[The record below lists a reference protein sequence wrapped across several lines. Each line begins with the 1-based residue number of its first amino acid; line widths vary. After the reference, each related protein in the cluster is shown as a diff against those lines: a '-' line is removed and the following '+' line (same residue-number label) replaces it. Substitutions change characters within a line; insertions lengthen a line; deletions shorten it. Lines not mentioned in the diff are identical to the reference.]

1 MSVPSRVPT
10 TVRNMFFEDPH
21 FRENWEDFDQVKKS
35 MFKESR
41 DVWKKMDQET
51 DLMKIVKY
59 LNRAKT

>member
-21 FRENWEDFDQVKKS
+21 FRENWEDFEQVKKS

-41 DVWKKMDQET
+41 DVWKKMDQGT
-51 DLMKIVKY
+51 DFMKII
-59 LNRAKT
+59 